1 MGGGKHNASESVLCI
16 VIEVVIRWVTRRIK
30 EEKKEKHSLT
40 LLPHKINL
48 KSPRLL
54 PHPRLAVLVTK
65 DIKLNIMQPDD
76 MTTSRLKPAL
86 STPSTRLT
94 LAAVVIGATRQESVA
109 REGGR
114 VGDKDGPDGT
124 LDEFA
129 VPDGGV
135 QADATREAVLEDDEG
150 VVIPIVYDSAG

>member
-1 MGGGKHNASESVLCI
+1 MGNEEIKDKG
-16 VIEVVIRWVTRRIK
+16 RWEK
-30 EEKKEKHSLT
+30 KKEKKKKNKKPHWLT
-40 LLPHKINL
+40 LLPHKTNF

-54 PHPRLAVLVTK
+54 PHPCLAILVTK

-86 STPSTRLT
+86 STPSTRLALVT
-94 LAAVVIGATRQESVA
+94 IVIGATRQESVA

-124 LDEFA
+124 LDKFA

-135 QADATREAVLEDDEG
+135 
-150 VVIPIVYDSAG
+150 